1 MSSHLSVRVDDDLLQ
16 RLEDEC
22 RKSGQSR
29 SALAKQLL
37 EEGLRMQRHPGIVFR
52 PGATGRRPALAGGP
66 AVWVV
71 ARIFREWEGP
81 PGEMTPFIMDSLEIT
96 AQQVSVAAGYYAE
109 YRDEIDDWLDRLD
122 EEADR
127 AKAEWMR
134 QRAILRE

>member
-22 RKSGQSR
+22 RRSGQSR

-81 PGEMTPFIMDSLEIT
+81 PGEMTPFITENLAIT

>member
-37 EEGLRMQRHPGIVFR
+37 EEGLRMERHPGIVFR

-81 PGEMTPFIMDSLEIT
+81 RGEMTPFIMDSLAIT
-96 AQQVSVAAGYYAE
+96 DEQVSAAAGYYAE

-127 AKAEWMR
+127 AEANWRR
-134 QRAILRE
+134 QQAILRE

>member
-1 MSSHLSVRVDDDLLQ
+1 MSSHLSVRVDDGLLQ
-16 RLEDEC
+16 QLEDEC
-22 RKSGQSR
+22 RRSGQSR

-71 ARIFREWEGP
+71 GRIFRDWDGP
-81 PGEMTPFIMDSLEIT
+81 PDEMTPFIMDSLAIT
-96 AQQVSVAAGYYAE
+96 EDQVRVAAGYYAE

-122 EEADR
+122 EEAER
-127 AKAEWMR
+127 ARAEWMR
-134 QRAILRE
+134 RQAVLRA

>member
-37 EEGLRMQRHPGIVFR
+37 EEGLRMERHPGIVFR

-81 PGEMTPFIMDSLEIT
+81 PAEMTPFIMDSLAIT
-96 AQQVSVAAGYYAE
+96 DEQVSAAAGYYAE
-109 YRDEIDDWLDRLD
+109 YRDEIDGWLDRLD
-122 EEADR
+122 EEADQ

-134 QRAILRE
+134 RRAILRE

>member
-37 EEGLRMQRHPGIVFR
+37 EEGLRMERHPGIVFR

-81 PGEMTPFIMDSLEIT
+81 PGEMTPFITDSLAIT
-96 AQQVSVAAGYYAE
+96 DEQVSVAAGYYAE
-109 YRDEIDDWLDRLD
+109 YRDEIDGWLDRLD

-127 AKAEWMR
+127 G
-134 QRAILRE
+134 